1 MVACALAVT
10 DPQCGGG
17 HAMDPCRV
25 ARDDLV
31 RPTGMN
37 GPIEGLRSPMA
48 TLVL

>member
-1 MVACALAVT
+1 
-10 DPQCGGG
+10 
-17 HAMDPCRV
+17 MDPCRV